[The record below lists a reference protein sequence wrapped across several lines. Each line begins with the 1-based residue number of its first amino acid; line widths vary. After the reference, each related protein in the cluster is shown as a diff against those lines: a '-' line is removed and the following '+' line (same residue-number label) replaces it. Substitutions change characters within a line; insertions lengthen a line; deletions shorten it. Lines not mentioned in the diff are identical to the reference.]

1 MLFAFSILILLTAI
15 ILYKLFVINYIK
27 NEQKQEIK
35 EAQKRR
41 EADRVLSEAPTWHRQ
56 TFYKKIGPVI
66 SKN

>member
-1 MLFAFSILILLTAI
+1 M
-15 ILYKLFVINYIK
+15 INYIK